1 MAHVNAYESGRNFI
15 NRATLAIVA
24 TLGVIFGI
32 SGMGH
37 GFFEAL
43 QGYTPTNGLVI
54 DAIGKANQIWA
65 YGKEPAFTIIPNFLI
80 TGIAAMI
87 AGLAAII
94 WSVGFLHKKNG
105 SIIFLLLFVILFL
118 VGGGI
123 AQVIFF
129 IIGWLFS
136 TRIHKPLTWWHKV
149 FSTGARRVL
158 TRLWI
163 IFLIIST
170 LLILFVLEIAIFGFV
185 PGISNPDTINTVML
199 SALGIE
205 FVFLILAFISGIAH
219 DIEKGGLQNGEKHSG
234 GICI

>member
-1 MAHVNAYESGRNFI
+1 MLQINVYKSSNNII
-15 NRATLAIVA
+15 NRSILVIVA

-32 SGMGH
+32 GGIGH

-54 DAIGKANQIWA
+54 DAIGTANRIWE
-65 YGKEPAFTIIPNFLI
+65 YGKEPAFTVIPNFLI

-87 AGLAAII
+87 VGLAAIV
-94 WSVGFLHKKNG
+94 WSVFFLHRKYG
-105 SIIFLLLFVILFL
+105 SIIFLLLFILLFL

-136 TRIHKPLTWWHKV
+136 TRIHRPLIWWRKV
-149 FSTGARRVL
+149 LHTRARKIL
-158 TRLWI
+158 TRLWL

-170 LLILFVLEIAIFGFV
+170 LLILFVLEIAIFGFI
-185 PGISNPDTINTVML
+185 PGISNLDTINTVML
-199 SALGIE
+199 FTLGVG
-205 FVFLILAFISGIAH
+205 FVFLILAFIAGIAN
-219 DIEKGGLQNGEKHSG
+219 DIEKGGL
-234 GICI
+234 